1 MKEVWQELMSGVC
14 VKTLFIT
21 LLSIATFS
29 LLGVLFFYSST
40 GMSPQGDENKKR
52 SHKTIPHDQIKST
65 QTNFTQ

>member
-21 LLSIATFS
+21 LLSIAIFLSSS
-29 LLGVLFFYSST
+29 LYFFYSST
-40 GMSPQGDENKKR
+40 GFAPQRVEIKK
-52 SHKTIPHDQIKST
+52 SDHIAVPNDQIKST